1 MVAVD
6 GGHARREDQAE
17 AAVVSG
23 RVRQSR
29 TSADAAHG
37 ALDDTPSRGVRFP
50 APEGLAVE
58 DLHAPRVGIGPSS
71 RIRRGAGNGLSL
83 AVIGAAADQG
93 DDREGGD
100 AENREDLRMIHGLGP
115 GRPASST
122 CC

>member
-6 GGHARREDQAE
+6 GCHARREDQAE

-29 TSADAAHG
+29 TSAEAAHG
-37 ALDDTPSRGVRFP
+37 ALDDAPRREVRFP

-58 DLHAPRVGIGPSS
+58 DLHAPRVGIGLSS
-71 RIRRGAGNGLSL
+71 RIRWSAGHRLSP

-93 DDREGGD
+93 DDRERGG
-100 AENREDLRMIHGLGP
+100 AENREDLRMIHGV
-115 GRPASST
+115 AST
-122 CC
+122 